1 MDAGRVSCF
10 FVRAG
15 AEDKISDFR
24 KKIKE
29 ILERSAK
36 KLIIMVNRALV
47 TPNANK

>member
-15 AEDKISDFR
+15 TEDKISDFR

-29 ILERSAK
+29 ILERSVGN
-36 KLIIMVNRALV
+36 LIIMANRILV
-47 TPNANK
+47 TPNAKK